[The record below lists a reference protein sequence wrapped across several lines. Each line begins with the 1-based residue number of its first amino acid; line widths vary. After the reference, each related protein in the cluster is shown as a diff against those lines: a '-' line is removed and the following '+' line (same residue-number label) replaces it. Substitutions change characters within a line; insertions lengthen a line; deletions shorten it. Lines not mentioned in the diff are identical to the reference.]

1 MAAEY
6 TNGNANSLQQ
16 LLVDPKIE
24 IRAFPD
30 QVLQH
35 LKSITRDVVE
45 EMMATD
51 PAADKI
57 GKAFYEYLEKV
68 EANSRISEAAYL
80 RTRI

>member
-16 LLVDPKIE
+16 LLANPDVD

-30 QVLQH
+30 DVLQH
-35 LKSITRDVVE
+35 LKSITADIVA

-51 PAADKI
+51 PAAKKI
-57 GKAFYEYLEKV
+57 GDAFYEYLEKV
-68 EANSRISEAAYL
+68 ESNSRISEHAYL
-80 RTRI
+80 NTRK